1 MIETIFT
8 LLFLYL
14 IKSYICSMM
23 FDEYGQMKV
32 SMFQYASG
40 QGLCTFIISVFFIS
54 PIIGAWLAILN
65 SIAVFILTKTYFET
79 KHAYIQ
85 KSKIWSVIVEPAL
98 NYLIIFVTIQLTGT
112 MA

>member
-54 PIIGAWLAILN
+54 PIIGAWFAILN
-65 SIAVFILTKTYFET
+65 VIFIYILTITYFET
-79 KHAYIQ
+79 KHWHIQ
-85 KSKIWSVIVEPAL
+85 KTKIWSVIEQAL